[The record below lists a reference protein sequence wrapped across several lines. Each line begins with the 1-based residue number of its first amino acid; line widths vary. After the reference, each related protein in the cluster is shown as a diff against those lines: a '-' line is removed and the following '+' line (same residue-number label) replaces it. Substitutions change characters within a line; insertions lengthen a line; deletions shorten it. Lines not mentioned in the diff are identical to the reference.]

1 MFFCVKICNSIK
13 NTVTYFSIRE
23 NFPRVYHEKHGE
35 TMEKNMNMTER
46 MSMQETEND
55 IFSDLSELEDAISQY
70 TYLVECA
77 SEKREYPENWRKQ
90 EYLVPECQVNT
101 WLHVEWKDG
110 RGRFDSD
117 SESLIICGAL
127 ALLQEIYDDRLPEEL
142 QSYQC
147 RLLESENFTRHF
159 TANQLNGLHEIMKQ
173 LKVGN

>member
-1 MFFCVKICNSIK
+1 MK

-110 RGRFDSD
+110 RSRFDSD

-147 RLLESENFTRHF
+147 RLLESENFNRHF

>member
-1 MFFCVKICNSIK
+1 MK

-23 NFPRVYHEKHGE
+23 NFLRVYHEKHGE
-35 TMEKNMNMTER
+35 TMEKNMNMAER
-46 MSMQETEND
+46 MSMRETEND

-101 WLHVEWKDG
+101 WLHVELKDG
-110 RGRFDSD
+110 RSRFDSD

-159 TANQLNGLHEIMKQ
+159 TANQLNGLNEIMKQ

>member
-1 MFFCVKICNSIK
+1 MS
-13 NTVTYFSIRE
+13 
-23 NFPRVYHEKHGE
+23 
-35 TMEKNMNMTER
+35 MEEQ

-55 IFSDLSELEDAISQY
+55 ILSDLSELGDAISQY

-77 SEKREYPENWRKQ
+77 SEKREYPEIWRKR

-101 WLHVEWKDG
+101 WLHVEWKEG
-110 RGRFDSD
+110 KSRFDSD

-147 RLLESENFTRHF
+147 RLLETENFTRHF
-159 TANQLNGLHEIMKQ
+159 TANQLTGLREIMER
-173 LKVGN
+173 LKVGD